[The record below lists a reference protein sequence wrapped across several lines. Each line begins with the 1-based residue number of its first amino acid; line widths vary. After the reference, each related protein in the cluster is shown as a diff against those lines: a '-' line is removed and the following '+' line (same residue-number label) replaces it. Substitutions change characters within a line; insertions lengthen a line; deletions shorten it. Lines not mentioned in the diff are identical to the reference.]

1 MWFSIYTY
9 IENHMAF
16 YIYIYREPHY
26 VKGTNSYIQIYVYIY
41 RETYTSYIYI
51 CRETYTSYIY
61 TYTEKHIM

>member
-1 MWFSIYTY
+1 MWFSIYTYIENRFSIYTY

-16 YIYIYREPHY
+16 YIHIYREPHY
-26 VKGTNSYIQIYVYIY
+26 VKGTNSYIHIYV
-41 RETYTSYIYI
+41 YI